1 MAVLD
6 RDNASPQ
13 LALGFASG
21 ADRER
26 IALMRAA
33 LARARPFVL
42 LEAQLANSGLGKLG
56 NGDAPETLAMLDR
69 ALLAAD
75 EALAP

>member
-6 RDNASPQ
+6 RDNSTPQ
-13 LALGFASG
+13 LALGLASG
-21 ADRER
+21 ADHERLVLMRE
-26 IALMRAA
+26 ALM
-33 LARARPFVL
+33 RARPFVL

-75 EALAP
+75 EVLAP